1 MRKVIVAGHSQPLG
15 SSASFLFSKIHREA
29 LVVQQRRI
37 FFSSLAS
44 TSSSLWM
51 EKTKIRGGFYS
62 DSTNKNLSSLLHSNF
77 MNNTSNNKGMRR
89 NYYTS
94 RNLCESN
101 QPEAQATNTER
112 TQAMDLLLSEQDP
125 GEENGT
131 NNAEEN
137 DISAIT
143 LATYMQRN
151 RHYRKF
157 TEDEVKQLKRNYPN
171 LMNPPTLIP
180 EFPFELARKSSSTT
194 QSVSSSNKPIVS
206 PINTEEYFAVLDKIY
221 ARVEQRGISVS
232 KVCVCVS
239 GGGDSMGTAILVSKW
254 RDHMKQK
261 RGIDLELVA
270 IAVDHQIRTES
281 EHEMLYV
288 HEILT
293 TKLKYNSVT
302 CAKVLWSSEQKK
314 QQRFSRMKRQLII
327 SSECVSQKFDL
338 VITGHHKQDN
348 IETMIHRIAFASGI
362 SGINGIPLIHSYRV
376 AEANIVMSRPG
387 LVFDSQELKAV
398 CMQNKIKWVEDPKNS
413 DNSEF
418 RAIIRSRLG
427 IMYNS
432 GISPNNF
439 YNLLLTVGAV
449 RHIMARETL
458 NFFNRY
464 VRFDDEFGFAGI
476 YFYSLE
482 KTAEFIALNALNT
495 LIQYVTNRDLPV
507 KLDSL
512 KSVVRSLPS
521 TKRSLGGTLL
531 VPDKK
536 VLYVIRD
543 TGTLRRKKKH
553 LTVRFHDN
561 GVIWDNRFFIQLFQ
575 YNKMNISEKNITY
588 SKKLTLEKQPEYDN
602 VFIPNYD
609 GKVDTDPHAELRI
622 RPFTEADH
630 KYFMEHYPLMMRA
643 AKQFPDYLT
652 RSFPV
657 IEDDKGILAIPF
669 LGWKRCVNIYWL
681 IKFLPSHNKFIMGE
695 VDSLYD
701 FVKLFTSKQK

>member
-1 MRKVIVAGHSQPLG
+1 MKKLLLRHPRVG
-15 SSASFLFSKIHREA
+15 SSSLLFSNIHHHHEA
-29 LVVQQRRI
+29 LVVTQRRTL
-37 FFSSLAS
+37 F
-44 TSSSLWM
+44 SSSLM
-51 EKTKIRGGFYS
+51 ENTKNRGFVSTTCYS
-62 DSTNKNLSSLLHSNF
+62 GSIT
-77 MNNTSNNKGMRR
+77 NNTSLFSLLSLTMNETRHRGMKRR
-89 NYYTS
+89 GYHTS
-94 RNLCESN
+94 RSLCEPQSE
-101 QPEAQATNTER
+101 PQAT
-112 TQAMDLLLSEQDP
+112 QGVDLLLSES
-125 GEENGT
+125 GEDNVLPSGSSGEGSESFEQM
-131 NNAEEN
+131 AE
-137 DISAIT
+137 IT

-157 TEDEVKQLKRNYPN
+157 TEEEVQQMKRNLPN
-171 LMNPPTLIP
+171 LMSPPSIIS
-180 EFPFELARKSSSTT
+180 EFPFELARKSST
-194 QSVSSSNKPIVS
+194 QPASPSNKSTVS

-221 ARVEQRGISVS
+221 ARVEQRGVSVS
-232 KVCVCVS
+232 KICVCVS

-270 IAVDHQIRTES
+270 ITVDHQIRPES

-288 HEILT
+288 HEILST
-293 TKLKYNSVT
+293 QLKYNHVT
-302 CAKVLWSSEQKK
+302 CAKVIWSMDQKK
-314 QQRFSRMKRQLII
+314 QQRYARMKRQLIV
-327 SSECVSQKFDL
+327 SSECVSQKIDL

-348 IETMIHRIAFASGI
+348 IETIIHRIAFASGI
-362 SGINGIPLIHSYRV
+362 SGLNGIPLIHAYRV
-376 AEANIVMSRPG
+376 AEANIVITRPG
-387 LVFDSQELKAV
+387 LVFDAQELKAV
-398 CMQNKIKWVEDPKNS
+398 CMQHNIKWVEDPKNS
-413 DNSEF
+413 AESEF

-427 IMYNS
+427 ALYSS
-432 GISPNNF
+432 GIAPSNF
-439 YNLLLTVGAV
+439 YNLLLTVGTI

-482 KTAEFIALNALNT
+482 KTAEFIALNALNS
-495 LIQYVTNRDLPV
+495 LIQYVTNKDLPIS
-507 KLDSL
+507 LNSL
-512 KSVVRSLPS
+512 KNVVRSLPS

-543 TGTLRRKKKH
+543 TGFLRRKKKH
-553 LTVRFHDN
+553 VPIHFHDN

-575 YNKMNISEKNITY
+575 YNKMNTSEKNITY

-602 VFIPNYD
+602 VFIPNFD
-609 GKVDTDPHAELRI
+609 GKVDTDPRAELRI

-630 KYFMEHYPLMMRA
+630 KYFLEHYPLMMRA

-681 IKFLPSHNKFIMGE
+681 IKFLPSHSKFLMGE

-701 FVKLFTSKQK
+701 FVKLFSSKK